1 MSETE
6 ILSEI
11 RRIARDE
18 LGLERELAPEDDLAR
33 DLGLDSVQ
41 RIELA
46 VALEDRFRVALEHPD
61 AAQARTVGDVVN
73 LIARAKS

>member
-11 RRIARDE
+11 RRIAREE
-18 LGLERELAPEDDLAR
+18 LGLERAIAPADDLTA
-33 DLGLDSVQ
+33 DLGLDSLQ

-46 VALEDRFRVALEHPD
+46 VALEDRFRVALQNPD
-61 AAQARTVGDVVN
+61 AAQARTVGDVVH
-73 LIARAKS
+73 LIQKARA

>member
-1 MSETE
+1 MSEAE

-18 LGLERELAPEDDLAR
+18 LGLERKVALEDDLSR

-46 VALEDRFRVALEHPD
+46 VALEDRFCVALADPD
-61 AAQARTVGDVVN
+61 AAQARTVGDVVG
-73 LIARAKS
+73 LIRRAKS